1 MRVMYPEIA
10 SMSKPSSLRPAGFRS
25 LFLLALLLAVFLC
38 SAGAQNNPSPAEAPQ
53 QQQRVPGTGITVPN
67 QPSPTPQQPKA
78 APPPSTPVQQ
88 ESEPEK
94 PITKAQAKELFRSVD
109 EILEFVSH
117 DTGLPIKHKVK
128 RKLITRNKV
137 ESYVEKRLKD
147 DKDAQRLEH
156 EQLVLKKFGMI

>member
-10 SMSKPSSLRPAGFRS
+10 SMSKPLSLRTAGFCPFFVLS
-25 LFLLALLLAVFLC
+25 LLLAVFLC

-53 QQQRVPGTGITVPN
+53 QQRVPGTGITIQN

-88 ESEPEK
+88 ESESEK

-109 EILEFVSH
+109 EIL
-117 DTGLPIKHKVK
+117 
-128 RKLITRNKV
+128 
-137 ESYVEKRLKD
+137 
-147 DKDAQRLEH
+147 
-156 EQLVLKKFGMI
+156 KFAS